1 MIKNFLKKYKL
12 VLILLMP
19 IYLGIF
25 LISII
30 PSKYSITLPGGISK
44 VSEEIIINDTKNNIY
59 SVYVIDYDKAT
70 FLQTFFVKL
79 TKKGTVY
86 KPSSSTSLK
95 KTILRGKLLNELSYT
110 NSIITAYEEAKVV
123 DSSILINYETLGFVV
138 TYSNNLL
145 KIGDIIT
152 KVNGLS
158 LLDVSKEELVN
169 YLKEREEATFT
180 VIRDNKTTTIKLFK
194 NDGYFKLDFEL
205 YRLIKETY
213 PKYEKT
219 YKASLAYGPS
229 GGFIQ
234 TLSIYASLLK
244 KDYQLKI
251 AGTGTIDEL
260 GRVGKIGGIKEKLYT
275 VNNLVDIFFVPE
287 ENYQEALAIYNELN
301 NKSFKLYK
309 VSEFKDALKILK

>member
-152 KVNGLS
+152 KVDGLS

-205 YRLIKETY
+205 YRLIKEAY

-287 ENYQEALAIYNELN
+287 ENYQEALAIYNELI